1 MNKHL
6 RWAPAAGLALA
17 LLGAL
22 PSARGE
28 QPGAKGGAVPPP
40 PPSGEERTAPRPP
53 PPPRLTGVLQM
64 ADGTKNA
71 ALIEDQNQ
79 GEGPFFKELELIA
92 KPTVSVGIV
101 PTDTLASGDTS
112 GDRCFSYMLALETAD
127 GWVNRFWVSDDLELL
142 SALQKAIDPLL
153 IEDNVNSKPGEHYVR
168 SIIYGRDVVAKR
180 LFDLPERALD
190 GEDVGM
196 EVAISRILSG
206 MEGTDE

>member
-1 MNKHL
+1 MNMEEKTQY
-6 RWAPAAGLALA
+6 GLFANGVHGEHRRIA
-17 LLGAL
+17 VGNSL
-22 PSARGE
+22 P
-28 QPGAKGGAVPPP
+28 VM
-40 PPSGEERTAPRPP
+40 ERLFDAH
-53 PPPRLTGVLQM
+53 
-64 ADGTKNA
+64 A

-127 GWVNRFWVSDDLELL
+127 GRVNRFWVSDDLELL